1 MSERGTC
8 QTCHHRDSW
17 QKSPPLPS
25 GTLSSSQTGLMGSY
39 ITVHAHT
46 EVLTRQ
52 APNSMRTK
60 GGETLS
66 LTLMDKER
74 VFFCVQTFNRVTE
87 GPVVLE
93 ICRGK
98 VESREVVCAGET

>member
-1 MSERGTC
+1 
-8 QTCHHRDSW
+8 
-17 QKSPPLPS
+17 
-25 GTLSSSQTGLMGSY
+25 MGGY

-66 LTLMDKER
+66 LMLMDKER
-74 VFFCVQTFNRVTE
+74 VCFCVQTFNRVTE

-98 VESREVVCAGET
+98 VESQTVNYDYSHFGQLPARVQVSK